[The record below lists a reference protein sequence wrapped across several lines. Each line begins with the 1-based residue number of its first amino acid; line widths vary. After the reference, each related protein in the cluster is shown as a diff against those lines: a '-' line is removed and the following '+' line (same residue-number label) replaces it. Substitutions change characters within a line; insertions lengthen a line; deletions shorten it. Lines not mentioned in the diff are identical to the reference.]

1 MFLTLELLD
10 DIVMCV
16 YYTKEESPHRSMKY
30 YFSPDS
36 RESPFFSHHY
46 IRERL
51 SDILDGDTIVF
62 TMDIILFEDIIYE
75 HRTDGL
81 DLVPFHTSHVD
92 LFFIFLIL
100 DISEHFLEDIFHR
113 HDSGSPTMLIEH
125 ESDMTTRLLE
135 FLEEV
140 IERLSQWYFHD
151 LLEIES
157 RELHLSM
164 SLFLHLECFTKGDDI
179 VYIVSRFP
187 VYWDT

>member
-1 MFLTLELLD
+1 MLLTLELLD
-10 DIVMCV
+10 DIVMRID
-16 YYTKEESPHRSMKY
+16 YAKEESPHRSMKY

-36 RESPFFSHHY
+36 RESPFFGHHY

-51 SDILDGDTIVF
+51 SHILDGDTIVF
-62 TMDIILFEDIIYE
+62 TMDVILFEDIIHE

-81 DLVPFHTSHVD
+81 DLVPFQTAHVD
-92 LFFIFLIL
+92 LFFIFLIF

-140 IERLSQWYFHD
+140 IERLSQWYLHD

-164 SLFLHLECFTKGDDI
+164 SLFLHLECFSKGDDV
-179 VYIVSRFP
+179 VYVISRLST
-187 VYWDT
+187 YGDT